1 MTGTIIVTGASG
13 TVGREVVKQ
22 LAAAGMKV
30 RAAVHT
36 ASKGDVFKRLGIET
50 VELDYARPETWAAA
64 FDGAAKVFFVGYA
77 GPTFAELS
85 RNLAEAA
92 KKAGVAHFVKLS
104 AFGADF
110 APQFYIARSHRES
123 EEAIEST
130 GIAYTHLRPNVFM
143 QNLIN
148 YYGQAIRDTGIFYLA
163 QGDGKVG
170 FIDVRDVA
178 AAAVVTLTSGG
189 HAGKSYSL
197 TGSES
202 LSYYQVAE
210 ILSRA
215 AGKKIEYVALS
226 EEQALQ
232 QSRAS
237 GAPEFLIEA
246 KLGDFRPHRFKTLVP
261 QPQRGGIALP
271 KGFNPLEHKSRLGRW
286 KFGLLFEAKRD

>member
-1 MTGTIIVTGASG
+1 MTDTIIVTGASG

-22 LAAAGMKV
+22 LVAAGMKV

-36 ASKGDVFKRLGIET
+36 ASKGEVFKRLGIET
-50 VELDYARPETWAAA
+50 VELDYTRPETWAAA
-64 FDGAAKVFFVGYA
+64 LNGAAKVFFVGFA

-85 RNLAEAA
+85 RNFAEAA
-92 KKAGVAHFVKLS
+92 KKAGIAHFVKLS

-110 APQFYIARSHRES
+110 APQFYIAKSHRES
-123 EEAIEST
+123 EEAIEAT

-148 YYGQAIRDTGIFYLA
+148 YYGQTIRDAGRFYLA
-163 QGDGKVG
+163 QGDGKVS

-178 AAAVVTLTSGG
+178 AAAVETLTSGG
-189 HAGKSYSL
+189 HAGMSYTL
-197 TGSES
+197 TGSEA

-215 AGKKIEYVALS
+215 TGKTIEYVALS

-232 QSRAS
+232 QSRAR
-237 GAPEFLIEA
+237 GLPEFVVEVSRNMDAFGRDGGFAPVNSVYEQITNRQPVRFEQFAMDYAEA
-246 KLGDFRPHRFKTLVP
+246 FK
-261 QPQRGGIALP
+261 
-271 KGFNPLEHKSRLGRW
+271 
-286 KFGLLFEAKRD
+286 

>member
-22 LAAAGMKV
+22 LAAAGEKV
-30 RAAVHT
+30 RTAVHT
-36 ASKGDVFKRLGIET
+36 TSKGEVFKRLGIET
-50 VELDYARPETWAAA
+50 VEMDYTRLETWAAA
-64 FDGAAKVFFVGYA
+64 LDGATKVFFVGYA

-92 KKAGVAHFVKLS
+92 KRAGVAHFVKLS

-143 QNLIN
+143 QNLSN
-148 YYGQAIRDTGIFYLA
+148 YYGQAIRDMGRFYLA
-163 QGDGKVG
+163 QGDGKVS

-178 AAAVVTLTSGG
+178 AAAVETLTSGG
-189 HAGKSYSL
+189 HEGKSYSL

-232 QSRAS
+232 QSRDREL
-237 GAPEFLIEA
+237 PDFLIEVHKSMDA
-246 KLGDFRPHRFKTLVP
+246 FG
-261 QPQRGGIALP
+261 RGG
-271 KGFNPLEHKSRLGRW
+271 GFAPVNSVYEQITNRQPVR
-286 KFGLLFEAKRD
+286 FEQFARDYAEAFK